1 LRLTQQ
7 PIPCASIASTTLSDV
22 VAAKATKAVAV
33 CAVSNL
39 LALATAGAVSIQQLA
54 PFGDVDIRIVSKM
67 VMKGSDDEGDD
78 EDDDE
83 DNDEDAHEDEL
94 LF

>member
-1 LRLTQQ
+1 M
-7 PIPCASIASTTLSDV
+7 

-78 EDDDE
+78 DEDDDKDDDDNDDE
-83 DNDEDAHEDEL
+83 DDEDGDEDAHEDEL
-94 LF
+94 L